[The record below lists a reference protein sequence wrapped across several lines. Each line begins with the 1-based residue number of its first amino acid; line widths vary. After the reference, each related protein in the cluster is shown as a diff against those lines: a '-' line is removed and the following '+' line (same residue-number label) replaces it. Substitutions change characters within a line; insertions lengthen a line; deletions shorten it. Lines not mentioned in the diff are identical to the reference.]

1 MTKTLTSAAALLLA
15 VGAAAA
21 APSGRTALAQ
31 RSDAQSNYAP
41 PPPGF
46 PPYPQ
51 LPPGF
56 AAGQVP
62 PGPAPEAGELPPPP
76 EPLED
81 PLTRIKDLELRLD
94 KQQEQMA
101 NQRPRVT
108 LGGYIDFGFFVPR
121 GDGSGI
127 VRDNGNAMFP
137 QYAGQY
143 GWVFLGDIL
152 ATAVNTRGEVAD
164 LGDAAGAVRF
174 DSIDSQGAPGFIANE
189 INLNVSSGLTS
200 NVLATASV
208 NLIPRSGGDFSIG
221 DFLDVDLAQLEW
233 VLTEGGGT
241 SLFVGKT
248 ESLIGIEYRERKSNN
263 RFGITPS
270 LLARYTTGTAL
281 GIKMRSKLGPHDF
294 LVLAGAVTNGSNTTE
309 QFHFY
314 DEIDTNAGKTA
325 SGRIALRA
333 PFGFELEVGFSGAFG
348 AQDRAHSNDGRLW
361 FWGPDLLATLGPVEV
376 KAQFLKGKSP
386 GRPAEDVY
394 GLDLKG
400 GAYLEMDWM
409 ITPWLGVLG
418 RGEYRD
424 AFVWQGDPASPE
436 GANRAYLTKS
446 WRGTLGT
453 RVVFNDRIVLKAE
466 YLRNGEYGGIPEI
479 RNDMFTSSLV
489 FSN

>member
-1 MTKTLTSAAALLLA
+1 MTKTLTSATALLLA

-31 RSDAQSNYAP
+31 RSDAQNNYAP

-62 PGPAPEAGELPPPP
+62 PGTAPEAELPPPADS
-76 EPLED
+76 LED

-127 VRDNGNAMFP
+127 VRDSGNAMFP

-200 NVLATASV
+200 SVLATASV

-221 DFLDVDLAQLEW
+221 DFIDVDLAQLEW
-233 VLTEGGGT
+233 VLTDDGGT

-248 ESLIGIEYRERKSNN
+248 ESLIGVEYRERKSNN

-281 GIKMRSKLGPHDF
+281 GIKLRSKLGPHDF

-333 PFGFELEVGFSGAFG
+333 PFGFDLEVGFSGAFG
-348 AQDRAHSNDGRLW
+348 AQDRAHSNDGRQW
-361 FWGPDLLATLGPVEV
+361 FWGPDLLATLGPVDV

-394 GLDLKG
+394 GLNLKG

>member
-1 MTKTLTSAAALLLA
+1 MTKTLTSATALLLA

-31 RSDAQSNYAP
+31 RSDAPSNYAP

-62 PGPAPEAGELPPPP
+62 PGTAPEAELPPPADS
-76 EPLED
+76 LED

-137 QYAGQY
+137 QYAGHY
-143 GWVFLGDIL
+143 GWVFLGDLL
-152 ATAVNTRGEVAD
+152 APTVNSRGEVAD
-164 LGDAAGAVRF
+164 LGEATGSERF
-174 DSIDSQGAPGFIANE
+174 DSINSRGAPGFIANE
-189 INLNVSSGLTS
+189 INLTLTS
-200 NVLATASV
+200 ALTQSVLGTVSV
-208 NLIPRSGGDFSIG
+208 NFVPRTGGDFGLG
-221 DFLDVDLAQLEW
+221 DFLDIDLAQLEW
-233 VLTEGGGT
+233 VLTDSGNT
-241 SLFVGKT
+241 SLFVGKI
-248 ESLIGIEYRERKSNN
+248 ESLLGVEYRDRKAAS

-281 GIKMRSKLGPHDF
+281 GLKLRTKLF
-294 LVLAGAVTNGSNTTE
+294 SEMLVLAGAVTNGSNTTE

-325 SGRIALRA
+325 SGRIALRP
-333 PFGFELEVGFSGAFG
+333 PFGFDLEVGFSGAFG

-361 FWGPDLLATLGPVEV
+361 FYGPDLLATLGPVDV

-394 GLDLKG
+394 GLNLKG